1 MGKREIIVCD
11 NVKCIYSEDGGSFE
25 GNIWWMCWPVHLY
38 LHCNPDDAKEHLIL
52 KLAFETVYR
61 ENEEWTKKARIYAC
75 KRFLPYFYSVAG
87 PGSEEV
93 LTQEFFYHS
102 LMPETIELGIDGR
115 ISISFCEFRIGRRPS
130 FLDVIGTIHGG
141 FNQLQDNG
149 EDVPIV
155 D

>member
-1 MGKREIIVCD
+1 MENKKIIVCD
-11 NVKCIYSEDGGSFE
+11 DVECTYSEDGGSFE

-38 LHCNPDDAKEHLIL
+38 LHCNPDDAKERLIL
-52 KLAFETVYR
+52 KLAFEAVYR
-61 ENEEWTKKARIYAC
+61 ENEAWTKKARTYAC

-87 PGSEEV
+87 PGSEKV
-93 LTQEFFYHS
+93 LTREFFYHS
-102 LMPETIELGIDGR
+102 LMPETVELWIDGR
-115 ISISFCEFRIGRRPS
+115 ISISFGEIRIGRRPS
-130 FLDVIGTIHGG
+130 YLDVIGTIHGG